1 MGTLPIARTRK
12 GPARRPGRSNGD
24 RPHSRR
30 LGREQRV
37 DEILIAAREVFCAKG
52 YEGAAVSEIA
62 ARMGLVEA
70 NVYKYFGSKRQLLL
84 KVLNNWYDGMFG
96 DYATALDGVIGTR
109 ARVKLLV
116 LRHLQSVKQDPR
128 LCRLMFREVRSEQDY
143 PGSSLHAQNR
153 RYTQLLV
160 DVLKDGIAA
169 GELRRDASPALL
181 RDLIYG
187 GIEHHAWAYITAA
200 AEGGGGRRRGSLNPE
215 RLADD
220 IVDLVFA
227 GAATGS
233 KK

>member
-1 MGTLPIARTRK
+1 MSRPLRK
-12 GPARRPGRSNGD
+12 VAT
-24 RPHSRR
+24 R

-70 NVYKYFGSKRQLLL
+70 NVYKYFGSKRALLL
-84 KVLNNWYDGMFG
+84 KVLDNWYDQMFG
-96 DYATALDGVIGTR
+96 DYAQALDGVSGVR
-109 ARVKLLV
+109 ARVRLLV
-116 LRHLQSVKQDPR
+116 QRHLQSVKKDPL

-160 DVLKDGIAA
+160 NVLKEGIAA

-187 GIEHHAWAYITAA
+187 GIEHHAWSYITAA
-200 AEGGGGRRRGSLNPE
+200 AAEGSGGVRRGSLNPE

-227 GAATGS
+227 GAATGN
-233 KK
+233 KQ